1 MKLCWLIPDDHSG
14 GVASV
19 AISCC
24 EQAAKAG
31 YETTLLVVLQPT
43 ARLLANN
50 FPFRVASLG
59 LEGAAEETPV
69 ELIEWLSNH
78 PQDVLFLNACEQSDV
93 VISYLPSTAKC
104 VYVVHDTASRYWKVS
119 VKEEANLD
127 AIVAVSETVARQFR
141 HYLKNP
147 KKLSVILNGCNFPE
161 LQQPTSRKDDII
173 FLGGDKPVKGA
184 FDGIK
189 LWKKLSN
196 HGFTGKLHWFGYIS
210 PSFKT
215 KIKQLPNSE
224 QICIYGQV
232 QRDVIFSIAA
242 SSKVLLM
249 VSRVEP
255 FGMATIE
262 AMSMG
267 CIPVAWDIE
276 TGTKEIV
283 SANKTALFAP
293 LGNIEILA
301 KQVLRACEEYEAFAN
316 NVIEQARSNFDATV
330 MWKDYES
337 LIQHISSLPA
347 INRSKEGQQP
357 TNYQSPVRR
366 FQLLP
371 SPLRSII
378 RDVVGRSP
386 QLGYFFRDFRGF

>member
-1 MKLCWLIPDDHSG
+1 MKICWLIPDDRSG

-31 YETTLLVVLQPT
+31 YETTLLLVLKPT
-43 ARLLANN
+43 SRLATNN

-59 LEGAAEETPV
+59 LEGLAEKTPV
-69 ELIEWLSNH
+69 ELIKWLSDH
-78 PQDVLFLNACEQSDV
+78 PQDVLLLNGCEQTDA
-93 VISYLPSTAKC
+93 VIPYLPSTVKC
-104 VYVVHDTASRYWKVS
+104 VYVVHDTASRYWQVS
-119 VKEEANLD
+119 VKEENNLD
-127 AIVAVSETVARQFR
+127 AIVAVSETVAREFR
-141 HYLKNP
+141 DDLKNS
-147 KKLSVILNGCNFPE
+147 KKLSVILNGCIFPQ
-161 LQQPTSRKDDII
+161 LQQSTSRKDDMI
-173 FLGGDKPVKGA
+173 FLGGDKPVKGG
-184 FDGIK
+184 FDTLK
-189 LWKKLSN
+189 LWKELSN
-196 HGFTGKLHWFGYIS
+196 HGFMGKLHWFGNIS
-210 PSFKT
+210 PSFQT
-215 KIKQLPNSE
+215 KIKQLPNFE
-224 QICIYGQV
+224 QICIYGHV
-232 QRDVIFSIAA
+232 QRDVIFSLAA

-249 VSRVEP
+249 LSRVEP

-293 LGNIEILA
+293 LGDIKILA
-301 KQVLRACEEYEAFAN
+301 NQVLLACNEYEAFAN

-330 MWKDYES
+330 MWKHYET
-337 LIQHISSLPA
+337 LIQDIYSLPA
-347 INRSKEGQQP
+347 ISRSKEGQQP

-371 SPLRSII
+371 SPVRSAI
-378 RDVVGRSP
+378 RDFVGRSP
-386 QLGYFFRDFRGF
+386 QLGYLLRDFRGL